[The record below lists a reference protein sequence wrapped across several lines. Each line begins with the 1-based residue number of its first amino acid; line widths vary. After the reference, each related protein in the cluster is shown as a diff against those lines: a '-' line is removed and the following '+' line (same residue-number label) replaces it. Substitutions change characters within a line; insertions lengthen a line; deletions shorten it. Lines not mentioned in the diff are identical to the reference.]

1 MGTGQGSNFQV
12 RLTLNANALL
22 LDRATDTLSH
32 SSEYSTGASIGR
44 VNREVTGMALE
55 ITETLSGPV
64 TVLALK
70 GRITL
75 GDGTQVLRNRVTLAL
90 DNAKWHKERWDWS
103 LCLVL
108 DLAQVDFMDSA
119 GLGALVGIYAT
130 ARHHEAKMKLANL
143 TKMLQEQLI
152 ITKLSTVFEVYNSV
166 EEAKASCG

>member
-1 MGTGQGSNFQV
+1 
-12 RLTLNANALL
+12 
-22 LDRATDTLSH
+22 
-32 SSEYSTGASIGR
+32 
-44 VNREVTGMALE
+44 MALE
-55 ITETLSGPV
+55 ITETLSGPI
-64 TVLALK
+64 TVLALR

-90 DNAKWHKERWDWS
+90 DNAKWQKERWGWN
-103 LCLVL
+103 LCLIL

-130 ARHHEAKMKLANL
+130 ARHQEAKMRLANL
-143 TKMLQEQLI
+143 TKMLQEQLV

>member
-12 RLTLNANALL
+12 RLTVNANVVL
-22 LDRATDTLSH
+22 LDRANDTLSH
-32 SSEYSTGASIGR
+32 SSEYSTGASISR
-44 VNREVTGMALE
+44 LCEVTGMALE

-90 DNAKWHKERWDWS
+90 ENAKWHKERWDWS
-103 LCLVL
+103 LCLIL

-166 EEAKASCG
+166 EEAKVSCG